1 MAINLED
8 YQELIESLSP
18 ELQESLHSAWH
29 DATKVFSARGLDNYL
44 KGAAALKTLG
54 KGDDLIVAW
63 INHAPLVAKEIGE
76 DVVPDLIQT
85 ALELA
90 SKTSGA
96 VIELVLSTAPT
107 AASRLG
113 DEILFRAYLQFL
125 NTLLSQAP
133 RGVRPMLENL
143 EKLFSQ
149 LTLGGLR
156 RWALWGAHAHR
167 TNYPEQGSYFSLQ
180 SKESQAMLQKE
191 RKGTLFID
199 VQRRINMYLRALWAR
214 DFFMK
219 PTSGDF
225 ETREGHRPFVEGYFI
240 HLPDAYDD
248 FILPARPLQPIQPL
262 AALSP
267 TLPLHPQGVGWGCK
281 AAEAAT
287 TTHKG
292 REQSLLP
299 PQGEG
304 WDGGGARAGSGEGT
318 RISGLS
324 MYRAAAAHSAA
335 HIVYT
340 RDPISAESLNP
351 WQMAVIS
358 VIEDARVETLA
369 VRKFPGLKQRWSALH
384 TIEPAQDSSA
394 GDYLNR
400 LARAL
405 LDEIYQ
411 DNDPWIAQGRVLFK
425 QAAENLDT
433 NQVSWDIG
441 VQLAHEFMAKRIPF
455 NPRTDL
461 LIAPYRDDNRYFWEF
476 EEFDFDKAMAAGY
489 DAPKQVRKHVS
500 LMEFANEIDVE
511 NAGDDAEEIWVL
523 GTELFPY
530 EDMGKSYNELEG
542 REPVSEP
549 YHYSEWDYQIQL
561 ERPAWATVLE
571 KRSKAGDLQLI
582 DDITSQHKRTI
593 GRLKFLLDALQPQG
607 VTRIRKLEDGDE
619 VDVNAAI
626 RAMIDI
632 RMGQQPDPRIMM
644 RSVRKV
650 RDISVMVLLDLSEST
665 NEKVS
670 GQDYSVLDLQ
680 RQATVLLADAIN
692 KIGDPFAIHGFC
704 SDGRHN
710 VEYSRFK
717 DFDQPY
723 NDLPKSRLAG
733 MSGQLSTRMGAAIRH
748 AGHYLKQQKSAKKL
762 LLVITDGEPADVDVR
777 DPQYLRYD
785 TKKAVEEMAR
795 CGVTTFCMSLDPRA
809 DQYVSRIF
817 GARNYMVVDHVER
830 LPEKLPVLYAGLTR

>member
-1 MAINLED
+1 MAINLGD
-8 YQELIESLSP
+8 YQELLDTLSP
-18 ELQESLHSAWH
+18 ELQESLRAAWP
-29 DATKVFSARGLDNYL
+29 DAAKVFSARGLDNYL
-44 KGAAALKTLG
+44 KGAAALKSLG
-54 KGDDLIVAW
+54 KGDELVATW
-63 INHAPLVAKEIGE
+63 IDHAPLVAKEIGE
-76 DVVPDLIQT
+76 DAVPDLVQI
-85 ALELA
+85 ALALA

-107 AASRLG
+107 AANRLG
-113 DEILFRAYLQFL
+113 DEALFRAYLQFL
-125 NTLLSQAP
+125 STLLAQAP

-167 TNYPEQGSYFSLQ
+167 TNYPEQANYFSLQ
-180 SKESQAMLQKE
+180 SKESLAMLQKE

-225 ETREGHRPFVEGYFI
+225 ESREGYRPNVEGYFI

-248 FILPARPLQPIQPL
+248 YTIGEHKLP
-262 AALSP
+262 
-267 TLPLHPQGVGWGCK
+267 
-281 AAEAAT
+281 
-287 TTHKG
+287 
-292 REQSLLP
+292 
-299 PQGEG
+299 
-304 WDGGGARAGSGEGT
+304 
-318 RISGLS
+318 GLEL
-324 MYRAAAAHSAA
+324 YRAAATHSAA
-335 HIVYT
+335 HLVYT
-340 RDPISAESLNP
+340 REPISAEALNP

-369 VRKFPGLKQRWSALH
+369 ANRFPGLKKLWVQLH
-384 TIEPAQDSSA
+384 SIEADRGDSA

-405 LDEIYQ
+405 LDENFQ
-411 DNDPWIAQGRVLFK
+411 DRDPWIAQGRVLFR
-425 QAAENLDT
+425 QAANRLDS
-433 NQVSWDIG
+433 NQISWDIG
-441 VQLAHEFMAKRIPF
+441 VQLAHEFRGKRIAF
-455 NPRTDL
+455 NPRSDVLT
-461 LIAPYRDDNRYFWEF
+461 APYRDDNRYFWEF

-489 DAPKQVRKHVS
+489 EAPKQVRKHVS
-500 LMEFANEIDVE
+500 LMEFANELDVE
-511 NAGDDAEEIWVL
+511 TAGDDAEEIWVL

-542 REPVSEP
+542 KEPVSEP
-549 YHYSEWDYQIQL
+549 YHYAEWDYQIQL

-571 KRSKAGDLQLI
+571 KRPKAGDLQLI
-582 DDITSQHKRTI
+582 DDIAAQHKRTI

-619 VDVNAAI
+619 LDINAAI

-665 NEKVS
+665 NDKVS

-680 RQATVLLADAIN
+680 RQATVLLADAIH

-710 VEYSRFK
+710 VEYARFK

-723 NDLPKSRLAG
+723 NEVPKSRLAG

-748 AGHYLKQQKSAKKL
+748 AGHYLKLQKSAKKL

-795 CGVTTFCMSLDPRA
+795 SGVTTFCMSLDPRA

-830 LPEKLPVLYAGLTR
+830 LPEKLPALYAGLTR